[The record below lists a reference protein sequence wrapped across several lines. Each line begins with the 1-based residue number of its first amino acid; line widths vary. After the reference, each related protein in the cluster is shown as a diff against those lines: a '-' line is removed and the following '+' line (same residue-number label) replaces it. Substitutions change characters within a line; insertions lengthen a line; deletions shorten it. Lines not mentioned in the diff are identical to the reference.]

1 MKNSIL
7 GSVQNVC
14 GHGSSI
20 LIAKEL
26 ELQFPSKR
34 ERINCGIFI
43 QCSTTQQKTITTD
56 HTSWINL
63 RNTVE
68 QNNVYLSVMVP

>member
-1 MKNSIL
+1 ML
-7 GSVQNVC
+7 GSVQNAC

-26 ELQFPSKR
+26 ELQFPSKG

-43 QCSTTQQKTITTD
+43 QCSTTQQKTTD
-56 HTSWINL
+56 HTLWINL